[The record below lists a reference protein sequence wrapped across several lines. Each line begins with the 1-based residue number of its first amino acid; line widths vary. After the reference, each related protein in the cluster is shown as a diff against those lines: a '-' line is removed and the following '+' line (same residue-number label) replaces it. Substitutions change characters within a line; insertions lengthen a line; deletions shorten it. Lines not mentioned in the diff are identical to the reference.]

1 MRRPRRSK
9 KNGTLADHVL
19 EIVSEQAELGA
30 EGQHQEELAQH
41 MLAHLLCTQRRTVTG
56 LLNTLGRQQQ
66 DWSKAYRL
74 YRDHVDSVAVFS
86 PILDGVL
93 GLIPEC
99 SALVVAVD
107 DSHLRKTGKRLRQP
121 DGIEILSALSFTPT

>member
-1 MRRPRRSK
+1 
-9 KNGTLADHVL
+9 
-19 EIVSEQAELGA
+19 
-30 EGQHQEELAQH
+30 